1 MSVQDKEEADYV
13 EWLKG
18 QAELE
23 GPEEAKDM
31 VSVAMHDGKI
41 RLNCICYALGNAQ
54 ITVPLQLFILSVTQK
69 EQGKENNLVF
79 STFTQT

>member
-31 VSVAMHDGKI
+31 VS
-41 RLNCICYALGNAQ
+41 
-54 ITVPLQLFILSVTQK
+54 
-69 EQGKENNLVF
+69 E
-79 STFTQT
+79 